1 MNSLRAFCGSLA
13 ASRWDEV
20 LVRGP
25 QGQIKS
31 SYPAS
36 FSPGSAILK
45 QVGVVLIYVCVT
57 NALFWKRESKQNNFR
72 NSHVAFPM

>member
-1 MNSLRAFCGSLA
+1 MLRPPIQEYLGSPGCRDEVNSPRGFCGSLA

-45 QVGVVLIYVCVT
+45 QVGVVLIYVCV
-57 NALFWKRESKQNNFR
+57 
-72 NSHVAFPM
+72 